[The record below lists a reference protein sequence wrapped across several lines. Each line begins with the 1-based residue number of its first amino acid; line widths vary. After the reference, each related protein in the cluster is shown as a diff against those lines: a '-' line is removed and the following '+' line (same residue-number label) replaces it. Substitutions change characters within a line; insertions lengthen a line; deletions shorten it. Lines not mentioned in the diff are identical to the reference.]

1 MCAGRNSWPRRW
13 RLAFSTQRAH
23 VFGRALGEGRFVGRV
38 AVVKRMMG
46 NKTCVSRSA
55 SERKDL
61 DVLQLLIDMPPDFRP
76 PLGLQVDVAIDL
88 D

>member
-1 MCAGRNSWPRRW
+1 
-13 RLAFSTQRAH
+13 
-23 VFGRALGEGRFVGRV
+23 
-38 AVVKRMMG
+38 MMG